1 MSNFNG
7 KSRSQIVTE
16 VFLVVNMAHLLY
28 VAALCFYKM
37 LIVSAGITIAEICAY
52 RFGTLCAIEVM
63 KVSCC
68 NLFFCGIF
76 EDDQRDRDSSP
87 RCNEEGDLIEKETAS
102 VWYVSLLYL
111 IQAILMTVAFLA
123 VLIGIKTLP
132 LSYFMMALYLTNA
145 LLNSLS
151 NLKHITW
158 RDSSTFIGLILAT
171 VTFTFAFCV
180 AAILSAPKGTLQE
193 KI

>member
-1 MSNFNG
+1 M
-7 KSRSQIVTE
+7 TE
-16 VFLVVNMAHLLY
+16 VFLVVNMAHLLF

-37 LIVSAGITIAEICAY
+37 LIVSGGITVAEICAY

-111 IQAILMTVAFLA
+111 IQAILMTVAFIA

-180 AAILSAPKGTLQE
+180 AAILSAPEGNLQE

>member
-16 VFLVVNMAHLLY
+16 VFLVVNMAHLLF

-37 LIVSAGITIAEICAY
+37 LIVSGGITIAEICAY

-132 LSYFMMALYLTNA
+132 LSYFMMTLCLTNA
-145 LLNSLS
+145 LLNSLN

-158 RDSSTFIGLILAT
+158 RDSSTFLGLILAT
-171 VTFTFAFCV
+171 VTFTFAFFV
-180 AAILSAPKGTLQE
+180 AAILSAPEGTLQD

>member
-1 MSNFNG
+1 M
-7 KSRSQIVTE
+7 TE
-16 VFLVVNMAHLLY
+16 VFLVVNMAHLLF

-37 LIVSAGITIAEICAY
+37 LIVSGGITIAEICAY

-132 LSYFMMALYLTNA
+132 LSYFMMTLCLTNA
-145 LLNSLS
+145 LLNSLN
-151 NLKHITW
+151 NLKHVTW
-158 RDSSTFIGLILAT
+158 RDSSTFLGLILAT

-180 AAILSAPKGTLQE
+180 AAILSAPEGTLQE
-193 KI
+193 